1 MMTTKEIN
9 LLIVLGKNSKNE
21 LAVNE
26 AIYLEKIMKGEI
38 VPDDT
43 YCPFFEYVKEE
54 YRNLGEELTKD
65 ELELFISVTKLY
77 NEKHLTYAA
86 AKRML
91 SK

>member
-21 LAVNE
+21 LAAKE

-38 VPDDT
+38 IPDDT

-65 ELELFISVTKLY
+65 ELELFISVIKLY

>member
-26 AIYLEKIMKGEI
+26 ANYLDKIMKGKI

-54 YRNLGEELTKD
+54 YRSLAD
-65 ELELFISVTKLY
+65 ELSKEEIDLFIAVTKLY

>member
-26 AIYLEKIMKGEI
+26 ANYLDKIMKGKI

-54 YRNLGEELTKD
+54 YRSLAD
-65 ELELFISVTKLY
+65 ELSKEEIDLFIAVTKLY

-86 AKRML
+86 AKRMI